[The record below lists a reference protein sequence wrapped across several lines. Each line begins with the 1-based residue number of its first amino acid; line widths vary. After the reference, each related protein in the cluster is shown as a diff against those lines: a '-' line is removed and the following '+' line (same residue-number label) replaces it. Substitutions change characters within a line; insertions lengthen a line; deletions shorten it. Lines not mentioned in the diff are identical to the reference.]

1 MSVEDFCWLTVP
13 LHGPVVDRGL
23 RHQGDHVLRDPLP
36 EDDVVRHRVRLHL
49 GLHLNVEDLQ
59 RLLGLEGD
67 HLTGRV
73 HDGGVGADG
82 TPDGVGGVG
91 HVDDD
96 HLGRL
101 PHLLP
106 HADELVA
113 LHGEGVEADV
123 GGIDSDICELK
134 NKEFISYYITKD
146 TQALGA
152 GGWMTHGQ
160 NFLPSK
166 KIITNICFPVM
177 H

>member
-36 EDDVVRHRVRLHL
+36 EDDVIRHRVRLHL

-67 HLTGRV
+67 HLAGGV
-73 HDGGVGADG
+73 HDGGVGTDG
-82 TPDGVGGVG
+82 PPDGVGGVG

-113 LHGEGVEADV
+113 LHREGVEADV

-134 NKEFISYYITKD
+134 NKENKVSEILSVTT
-146 TQALGA
+146 TQR
-152 GGWMTHGQ
+152 THR
-160 NFLPSK
+160 L
-166 KIITNICFPVM
+166 
-177 H
+177 